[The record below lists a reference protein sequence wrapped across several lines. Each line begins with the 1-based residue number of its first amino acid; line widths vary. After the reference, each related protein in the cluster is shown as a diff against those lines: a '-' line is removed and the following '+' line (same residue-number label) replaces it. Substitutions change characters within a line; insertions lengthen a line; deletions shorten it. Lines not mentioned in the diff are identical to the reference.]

1 MKNFIFELMSYRR
14 KMTKKAVAI
23 SIWVVV
29 QFWQTTRQFELLYE
43 YLFQMLI
50 YTVVVLDVLASQYF
64 GSAVRGDSVVKSAW
78 FKFYCIIILI
88 S

>member
-1 MKNFIFELMSYRR
+1 MKNFIFELMSHGR
-14 KMTKKAVAI
+14 KMTKAVAI

-50 YTVVVLDVLASQYF
+50 YTVVVLDVLASF
-64 GSAVRGDSVVKSAW
+64 S
-78 FKFYCIIILI
+78 ILDQQFVAI
-88 S
+88 LS

>member
-1 MKNFIFELMSYRR
+1 MKNFIFELMSHRR
-14 KMTKKAVAI
+14 KMAKKAVAI

-50 YTVVVLDVLASQYF
+50 YTVVVLDVLASF
-64 GSAVRGDSVVKSAW
+64 SIWISSSWRFCREECVV
-78 FKFYCIIILI
+78 
-88 S
+88 